1 MKKILITFFALG
13 FLFNSC
19 EFDRGFEEMNI
30 NPNSLSQIDA
40 ANKVTYLLTKVSGE
54 RYENWRNSMIYN
66 SAIVQHHADANWWA
80 GDTYDR
86 NDQWTHALWER
97 GYPQQ
102 VKNVED
108 IISQLTNEGDSGTNM
123 GIARIIRAFIYHRLT
138 DTYGDIPY
146 SEAGQGYTTGILKP
160 KYDAQKDI
168 YMDMLK
174 ELEEAVGQ
182 ISGDSDWGTAD
193 IVFDGK
199 AAHWKAFGNSL
210 MLRLA
215 MRLTEADAATAQAW
229 AVKAIGLGTMSSNAH
244 IASIKHGDGVSGS
257 RNGHGEVFMAD
268 QGSRISTSFMSRMNG
283 DPRKTRLFMRASDKS
298 QVVGNLIG
306 MRNGLKGDAY
316 KDLDGNTVPARGDT
330 DIYAMAATELQ
341 SITAPMVMQT
351 YAEVEFLKAE
361 AAIRGWIS
369 SSDKAHYEAGVT
381 AGMKML
387 NQLYPDMTAITASE
401 ISTFL
406 AGPGAYKTGGSV
418 AERWEQVM
426 DQYFIATYFNEYEAY
441 ANWRR
446 SGFPDISPTRHP
458 ASYTN
463 GQFMIRM
470 IYPPSESV
478 NNPENYSAANAA
490 QGPDEYTTPVW
501 WDK

>member
-1 MKKILITFFALG
+1 
-13 FLFNSC
+13 
-19 EFDRGFEEMNI
+19 
-30 NPNSLSQIDA
+30 
-40 ANKVTYLLTKVSGE
+40 
-54 RYENWRNSMIYN
+54 
-66 SAIVQHHADANWWA
+66 
-80 GDTYDR
+80 
-86 NDQWTHALWER
+86 
-97 GYPQQ
+97 
-102 VKNVED
+102 
-108 IISQLTNEGDSGTNM
+108 
-123 GIARIIRAFIYHRLT
+123 
-138 DTYGDIPY
+138 
-146 SEAGQGYTTGILKP
+146 
-160 KYDAQKDI
+160 
-168 YMDMLK
+168 
-174 ELEEAVGQ
+174 
-182 ISGDSDWGTAD
+182 
-193 IVFDGK
+193 
-199 AAHWKAFGNSL
+199 
-210 MLRLA
+210 
-215 MRLTEADAATAQAW
+215 
-229 AVKAIGLGTMSSNAH
+229 
-244 IASIKHGDGVSGS
+244 
-257 RNGHGEVFMAD
+257 
-268 QGSRISTSFMSRMNG
+268 MSRMNG

-316 KDLDGNTVPARGDT
+316 KDLDGKTVPARGDT

-387 NQLYPDMTAITASE
+387 NQLYPDMTAITNSE

-490 QGPDEYTTPVW
+490 QGADEYTTPVW